1 MSQACSRAERISQL
15 CLAGVLA
22 CVILAPPAPAQQYSF
37 RYYGTEDGLTNLAV
51 KVLFQDRTGFLWAA
65 TENGVFRYDGQ
76 RFRRYGPGE
85 GLPREVI
92 VSLGEAPDGSLLAGC
107 RAGLYYLH
115 GDRFEKLALPGTGS
129 VDTYSGIQYDG
140 KGRTYIAT
148 DRGLVVAATA
158 IGGGQP
164 DFRLLP
170 PAERAGDPHAH
181 GVFLEDGAVWY
192 GCGGGLCRTA
202 AGGVTTVFD
211 QKDGL
216 PPARWTCIRR
226 DGGGDLWVND
236 KRRFA
241 VLRRGSLR
249 FDASGASFPPTAGGG
264 QSAVDT
270 AGRLLVP
277 TIQGLIVVDGAHRR
291 EVGKREGLRAP
302 VYSVL
307 QDREGSVWL
316 GLAGRGLA
324 RWQGYGEWDGFSPD
338 SGLDSELIYEILPLG
353 DGTVWAGTE
362 TGLFRGRKIGDQ
374 WTWARHPAVGR
385 IPVHAVRLDRGG
397 NLWLGT
403 EGNGVGRL
411 DTRTGAVAWFR
422 KDQGL
427 AGEFPASLV
436 VDRSQRI
443 WAATEH
449 GLFVAQP
456 SQKRFERVDGV
467 PAVRCWVVTEAAGG
481 DILAGT
487 VEGLFWLS
495 AGKWRRISTA
505 DGLRHERILAI
516 DASRPHEV
524 WVGYWFS
531 GSITQIRIDGQRLS
545 MTHYGREAGLRGEL
559 TYFLGFD
566 TRGQLWAGSDQ
577 GVRSWDGKH
586 WKQYDQSDG
595 LIWNDCDLG
604 AFAAGPDGEVWMGT
618 SGGLARFQPS
628 PVKHPVRSPAAVFTR
643 LMLGDTVVENG
654 RYVSMGHTANS
665 LAAQYSALT
674 FAHESSLL
682 FRYRLLPLFGA
693 WREVSL
699 RELQFPG
706 LPANDYRLEVQARDG
721 LGEWSAQPAVF
732 AFQIRPAWWRSWWY
746 QSLMAAL
753 VSLLLW
759 MVWRWRVFHLVRRQ
773 RELERAVADRTQ
785 ELRKEKH
792 ELLLVREVLRERA
805 IKDGLTGL
813 FNRNAFFEILEREL
827 ARAGR
832 ESGSLALIMAD
843 VDFFKRVNDT
853 YGHLAGDAVLQECA
867 RRFQRAVR
875 PYDTVGRY
883 GGEEL
888 AILLPGCGLEEA
900 AERAEGMRQ
909 SIAEELFAVPEGAI
923 PVTCSFGVATIAGV
937 GTSAQGLVAAAD
949 RALYAAKGRGRN
961 FVSLDVAGDLAE
973 APEQVLCS

>member
-1 MSQACSRAERISQL
+1 
-15 CLAGVLA
+15 
-22 CVILAPPAPAQQYSF
+22 
-37 RYYGTEDGLTNLAV
+37 
-51 KVLFQDRTGFLWAA
+51 
-65 TENGVFRYDGQ
+65 
-76 RFRRYGPGE
+76 
-85 GLPREVI
+85 
-92 VSLGEAPDGSLLAGC
+92 
-107 RAGLYYLH
+107 
-115 GDRFEKLALPGTGS
+115 
-129 VDTYSGIQYDG
+129 
-140 KGRTYIAT
+140 
-148 DRGLVVAATA
+148 
-158 IGGGQP
+158 
-164 DFRLLP
+164 
-170 PAERAGDPHAH
+170 
-181 GVFLEDGAVWY
+181 
-192 GCGGGLCRTA
+192 
-202 AGGVTTVFD
+202 
-211 QKDGL
+211 
-216 PPARWTCIRR
+216 
-226 DGGGDLWVND
+226 
-236 KRRFA
+236 
-241 VLRRGSLR
+241 
-249 FDASGASFPPTAGGG
+249 
-264 QSAVDT
+264 
-270 AGRLLVP
+270 
-277 TIQGLIVVDGAHRR
+277 
-291 EVGKREGLRAP
+291 
-302 VYSVL
+302 
-307 QDREGSVWL
+307 
-316 GLAGRGLA
+316 
-324 RWQGYGEWDGFSPD
+324 
-338 SGLDSELIYEILPLG
+338 
-353 DGTVWAGTE
+353 
-362 TGLFRGRKIGDQ
+362 
-374 WTWARHPAVGR
+374 
-385 IPVHAVRLDRGG
+385 
-397 NLWLGT
+397 
-403 EGNGVGRL
+403 
-411 DTRTGAVAWFR
+411 
-422 KDQGL
+422 
-427 AGEFPASLV
+427 
-436 VDRSQRI
+436 
-443 WAATEH
+443 
-449 GLFVAQP
+449 
-456 SQKRFERVDGV
+456 
-467 PAVRCWVVTEAAGG
+467 
-481 DILAGT
+481 
-487 VEGLFWLS
+487 
-495 AGKWRRISTA
+495 
-505 DGLRHERILAI
+505 
-516 DASRPHEV
+516 
-524 WVGYWFS
+524 
-531 GSITQIRIDGQRLS
+531 
-545 MTHYGREAGLRGEL
+545 
-559 TYFLGFD
+559 
-566 TRGQLWAGSDQ
+566 
-577 GVRSWDGKH
+577 
-586 WKQYDQSDG
+586 
-595 LIWNDCDLG
+595 
-604 AFAAGPDGEVWMGT
+604 
-618 SGGLARFQPS
+618 
-628 PVKHPVRSPAAVFTR
+628 
-643 LMLGDTVVENG
+643 MLGDTVVENG